1 MAVVCGQ
8 PQGEVTIVL
17 LGGFAAK
24 TGNPYEGG
32 VAMLLKLWRERL
44 VH

>member
-8 PQGEVTIVL
+8 PQGEVTMVL

-32 VAMLLKLWRERL
+32 VEMPKLWRERL